1 MRDQYAE
8 KLNTARGNISRVEE
22 IVAQK
27 VSVALENERRE
38 MNRLKNEK
46 ETLLLKVESV
56 DSANKTLQEA
66 KTQLFEKIHG
76 LEDDLAFYSRNQDV
90 KESIKRIDLLRKEKE
105 EKDKKITQLMGEINT
120 LSNTVDDMTAENR
133 QLRRM
138 ANVPDNFGIR
148 LETIKLY
155 DKERIEDFK
164 KLIKVL

>member
-8 KLNTARGNISRVEE
+8 KLNNARGNISRVEE
-22 IVAQK
+22 IVTQK

-90 KESIKRIDLLRKEKE
+90 KESIKRIDLLRK
-105 EKDKKITQLMGEINT
+105 DKKITQLMGEINT

>member
-1 MRDQYAE
+1 
-8 KLNTARGNISRVEE
+8 VEE

-46 ETLLLKVESV
+46 ETLMLKVESL
-56 DSANKTLQEA
+56 DSANKTLQET